1 MSNARKAIF
10 RVKDSSGQ
18 YVTTH
23 VQTSADQVLFD
34 DGQNL
39 EEKVLNLENSQPPLA
54 TEEVDGLMASTDK
67 VKLNQLTTDSIQ
79 KLDELDLSQFDL
91 IHDKLTKQ
99 NEKLAELEATD
110 LQLKSKD
117 AKLTADLEQVQTEIE
132 SATNRIDSFIEANN
146 RVVEEIA
153 GLKAADMNHSSQIG
167 DLADLTTNANHS
179 LVLAINELVSKTTNL
194 LQINDNTTSTAKT
207 WSSYKINSELSVKSD
222 KNHQHGLN
230 SVNDWRTHLY
240 DKAEVDDLL
249 NALALGFTW
258 KTPVD
263 SLDDLPQNPELGWA
277 VIVAG
282 RSLYVFGEEGWMDL
296 GVSSLPPIATQDF
309 DGLMSRHD
317 KAKLDLMDAETLNQ
331 SVASVT
337 DLLSRVGVNE
347 QAILEINQI
356 LITHREL
363 LDGIDFEKLNQLDLD
378 KIEKLGTDLTNVTS
392 TVNEMAKKVSAT
404 EAGLATQKERLDS
417 FESRPRIYYQADEP
431 RDAVN
436 GSFWIQA
443 GE

>member
-23 VQTSADQVLFD
+23 VQTSADQVLFG

-39 EEKVLNLENSQPPLA
+39 EEKVLNLENCQPPLA
-54 TEEVDGLMASTDK
+54 TEEMDGLMASTDK

-91 IHDKLTKQ
+91 IQTKLAQ
-99 NEKLAELEATD
+99 CAEKLNSLEDVDTE
-110 LQLKSKD
+110 LKSAD
-117 AKLTADLEQVQTEIE
+117 AKLRLDLAQVQTEIE
-132 SATNRIDSFIEANN
+132 SATDRIDSFIEANN
-146 RVVEEIA
+146 VVVEEIA

-167 DLADLTTNANHS
+167 DLADLTTNAKHS
-179 LVLAINELVSKTTNL
+179 LVLAINELVSKTANL
-194 LQINDNTTSTAKT
+194 LQIDDNTSSTAKT
-207 WSSYKINSELSVKSD
+207 WSSSKIDSELSVKSD

-258 KTPVD
+258 KAPVD

-347 QAILEINQI
+347 QAILEINQM

-363 LDGIDFEKLNQLDLD
+363 LDRIDFEKLNQLDLG
-378 KIEKLGTDLTNVTS
+378 KIEKLGTDLTNVAS
-392 TVNEMAKKVSAT
+392 TVNEMAKKVSANET
-404 EAGLATQKERLDS
+404 GLATQKQRLDS
-417 FESRPRIYYQADEP
+417 FESRPQIYYQAEEP